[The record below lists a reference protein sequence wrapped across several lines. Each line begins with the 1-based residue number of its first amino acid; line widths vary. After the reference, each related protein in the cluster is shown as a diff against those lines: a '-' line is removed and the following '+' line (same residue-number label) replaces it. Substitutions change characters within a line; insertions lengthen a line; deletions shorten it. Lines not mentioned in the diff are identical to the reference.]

1 MNLCPH
7 GLVGGAVLDELAID
21 RLRTTLSAGP
31 RDATI
36 KEGRFG
42 CTPANAGDLKVPKS
56 IAAHWSSV
64 RNKALRAAS
73 TRSKRST
80 GILVGAVTLLIVLI
94 TPLAIFLP
102 GNRGL
107 NIRLLDGGAWLQSVG
122 KGALHHMNLSSGKI
136 DYRLDDV
143 GNEDLEVV
151 NVGGTAVVR
160 RRGAGKAST
169 IDLTGARAKLRDPVL
184 VDDSSFFV
192 VGGNAA
198 WLVNPTRQDAAVFD
212 PKTLQVGVPVSL
224 GGSPSPSAGVDKEG
238 VLWVAVAEKGEV
250 VPVLNDKPT
259 PRKGEPARYGE
270 PGTAAD
276 VTVSSGLPYV
286 VNRAARTIS
295 RLEKGRLGPPIPVP
309 GGLLIAPDQGDTAG
323 GVLAAVD
330 PSRSDLVLVDP
341 RRGTTDR
348 RAIPAAAGRRLQAPV
363 AAGSKF
369 VVPDF
374 ATGEVIIFD
383 AQSQA
388 VEIRKIADGPF
399 SVETKDGAVV
409 ANDRASN
416 RALVVNR
423 QGTVKGVD
431 KYQPVPSS
439 TDTSQ
444 RPSLQASGPSPE
456 RSPLPRPARA
466 TAQSNKPPVLV
477 APRGPKSP
485 PPTPPT
491 TLAAGPT
498 FAPPG
503 APSGVNVKE
512 ADGELRVIFGLAPNN
527 GDLVTKYRV
536 VAQPGGQA
544 IETESPGQVT
554 LKPLSNGVLYSITV
568 SAANRAGWGQ
578 PSEAKTGMPRG
589 LPRVTLQAVTVT
601 GDAYIRVQFS
611 VDGRGAK
618 PTRCVAV
625 AEPGLQKEGSCG
637 GPIDIAGLRNSTQYK
652 VYVYAESPA
661 GRGESDQQTA
671 TTPGVSLHHYVR
683 FFRNDGGFD
692 DFDVVLSTSAN
703 APGGYQREGT
713 LARIETSQLPGTVP
727 LVEYSGNICYA
738 TRAGGRYCVLRHRY
752 SIRGAHWVRPGDYP
766 ASGTVGYVYPPGGSL
781 PSGATAVHRTWNG
794 HDALDWTI
802 GPPRAGWTD
811 QEVDFYVR

>member
-1 MNLCPH
+1 M
-7 GLVGGAVLDELAID
+7 
-21 RLRTTLSAGP
+21 
-31 RDATI
+31 
-36 KEGRFG
+36 
-42 CTPANAGDLKVPKS
+42 PKS
-56 IAAHWSSV
+56 IAALWSSV
-64 RNKALRAAS
+64 RNKALRPAS
-73 TRSKRST
+73 TRSKRSP

-107 NIRLLDGGAWLQSVG
+107 NVRLLDGGAWLQSVG

-136 DYRLDDV
+136 DYRLDDI
-143 GNEDLEVV
+143 GDQDLEVV

-184 VDDSSFFV
+184 VDDNSFFV
-192 VGGNAA
+192 VGGDTA
-198 WLVNPTRQDAAVFD
+198 WLVNPTRQDVAVFD

-224 GGSPSPSAGVDKEG
+224 GGSPSPAAGVDKEG

-250 VPVLNDKPT
+250 VPVLNDEST
-259 PRKGEPARYGE
+259 ARKGEPARYGE

-286 VNRAARTIS
+286 VNRAANIIA
-295 RLEKGRLGPPIPVP
+295 RLEEGRLGPSIPIP

-330 PSRSDLVLVDP
+330 PSRSDLMLVDP
-341 RRGTTDR
+341 RTGTTDR
-348 RAIPAAAGRRLQAPV
+348 RAIPPAAGRQLQAPV
-363 AAGSKF
+363 AAGTKF

-388 VEIRKIADGPF
+388 VEVRKIADGPF
-399 SVETKDGAVV
+399 GVETKDGAVV

-439 TDTSQ
+439 TDASQ
-444 RPSLQASGPSPE
+444 PPSPPAPSQQASGPSPE
-456 RSPLPRPARA
+456 RSPLPSPARPAVQGNR
-466 TAQSNKPPVLV
+466 PPVPA
-477 APRGPKSP
+477 APRNQP
-485 PPTPPT
+485 PPPTPSTPPT
-491 TLAAGPT
+491 TLAAGPA
-498 FAPPG
+498 FAAPG
-503 APSGVNVKE
+503 APSAVNVKE
-512 ADGELRVIFGLAPNN
+512 ADGELRVIFGVAPNN
-527 GDLVTKYRV
+527 GDPVTKYRV
-536 VAQPGGQA
+536 VAQPGDQA
-544 IETESPGQVT
+544 IETDAPGQVN
-554 LKPLSNGVLYSITV
+554 LKPLSNGVPYSITV
-568 SAANRAGWGQ
+568 SAMNRAGWGQ
-578 PSEAKTGMPRG
+578 PSEAKTGTPRG
-589 LPRVTLQAVTVT
+589 VPRVALQAVTVT

-727 LVEYSGNICYA
+727 LVEYSGDICYA
-738 TRAGGRYCVLRHRY
+738 TRTGGRYCVRRHRY

-802 GPPRAGWTD
+802 GAPRAGWTD
-811 QEVDFYVR
+811 QGVDFYVR